1 MLRLR
6 SHSSKLNKTSGS
18 PSTSVLGNRSY
29 AVYGRNGRPML
40 NALNSPNRNY
50 STQKQE
56 IKKILV
62 ANRGEIATRIFRA
75 GTEMGIRTVGIYSKE
90 DVGSMHRQKAD
101 ESYLVE
107 GDSPIHSYLNIPKII
122 DIAKNN
128 GVQAIHPGY
137 GFLSERADFVRQC
150 DENGITFIG
159 PTAKSVEKFGDK
171 TTARKL
177 AQEAGIPV
185 VPGTETSMVSFEAAK
200 EFCEQSGFPV
210 ILKAAMGGGGR
221 GMRVVRS
228 MRELEENFDRATSE
242 AKAAFGDGSVF
253 IEKFIEEP
261 RHIEV
266 QILGDDSNDVVHLFE
281 RDCSV
286 QRRHQKVV
294 ELAPAPNLSEKVR
307 SQLLEDSVKLIQH
320 AQYRNAGTVEFLVD
334 KHGHH
339 YFIEV
344 NPRLQ
349 VEHTVTEEVTGVDIV
364 QSQIRIAEGY
374 SLKDMGIEQNKI
386 GVHGAAIQCRVT
398 TEDPT
403 NNFQPDTGRLEVFR
417 TGEGM
422 GIRLD
427 AAGFPGARIS
437 PYYDSLLVKVTGKGR
452 DHQQAASKLN
462 RALQEFR
469 VRGVKTNIRFL
480 RRVLQHP
487 LFLSGQTTTNFIDS
501 TPELFKVQDDQNRA
515 QRLLYFLGE
524 VAVNGPQTPLSTSL
538 EPSEMEPQVPE
549 TSGRPTRGWRN
560 ILKDKGPE
568 GFAKAVRNHN
578 GLLLT
583 DTTFR
588 DAHQSLLATRVR
600 TRDLLAIS
608 DYTAKA
614 LAPAYSLEMWGGATF
629 DVALRF
635 LRECPWD
642 RLAMLREK
650 IPNIPFQMLLRG
662 TNAVGYKS
670 YPDNVVEKFCKLA
683 TEHGMDIFRIFD
695 SLNYLPNLQYGID
708 AVRNAGGVAEAA
720 VSYTGDV
727 SDPTR
732 KKYNLDYYMKL
743 VRKLVDSGMNI
754 LAIKDMAGLLKPR
767 AAKMLISALR
777 EEFPN
782 LPIHVHTHDTS
793 GAGVASM
800 LAAAEAGADVTDAA
814 VDSMSGMTSQ
824 PSMGA
829 IVAALQGTEL
839 DTDLDLEPLSKLSTY
854 WEQARDMYA
863 PFECTTTMKSGSAD
877 VYMNEIPGGQYTNLQ
892 FQAFSLG
899 LKERWPEIK
908 DAYIAANRLLGDI
921 VKVTP
926 SSKVVG
932 DLAQFMVQN
941 NLDEKTLLERAEELS
956 FPSSV
961 VEFFQGYI
969 GHPEGGFPEPLR
981 SKVLRGRPTVS
992 GRPGASMEPMDLDAL
1007 KDKLSNKFRTSTIRD
1022 VDVMSAALYPQV
1034 FEEYMKFKEQYGN
1047 VSILPTRNYFV
1058 GLKVGETI
1066 HVDLEKGKTLSV
1078 KLNAIGGEVDASGC
1092 REVYFELNGQP
1103 RMVLIRDRSMSEK
1116 HTQREKADEDN
1127 PKMVGAPMPGQVT
1140 DIRVKAGEKVEKGDT
1155 LAVMSAMKMETV
1167 VQAPMTGTIKRV
1179 SAHAS
1184 DDLAG
1189 GDLILEFE

>member
-1 MLRLR
+1 M
-6 SHSSKLNKTSGS
+6 
-18 PSTSVLGNRSY
+18 
-29 AVYGRNGRPML
+29 
-40 NALNSPNRNY
+40 
-50 STQKQE
+50 
-56 IKKILV
+56 

-75 GTEMGIRTVGIYSKE
+75 GTELGIRTVGIYSKE

-101 ESYLVE
+101 ESYLVD
-107 GDSPIHSYLNIPKII
+107 GQSPVHAYLNIPKII

-128 GVQAIHPGY
+128 DVNAIHPGY
-137 GFLSERADFVRQC
+137 GFLSENATFARTCA
-150 DENGITFIG
+150 ENGITFIG
-159 PTAKSVEKFGDK
+159 PAAEVVEKMGDK

-177 AQEAGIPV
+177 AIECNIPV
-185 VPGTETSMVSFEAAK
+185 VPGTENAVATLEAAQ
-200 EFCEQSGFPV
+200 EFCESSGFPV
-210 ILKAAMGGGGR
+210 ILKASMGGGGR
-221 GMRVVRS
+221 GMRVVHS
-228 MRELEENFDRATSE
+228 MRELEENFHRATSE

-266 QILGDDSNDVVHLFE
+266 QVIGDSTGDVVHLYE

-294 ELAPAPNLSEKVR
+294 ELAPAPNLPEEVR
-307 SQLLEDSVKLIQH
+307 ARLHEDSVKLAKH
-320 AQYRNAGTVEFLVD
+320 VGYRNAGTVEFLVD
-334 KHGHH
+334 KKGKH

-349 VEHTVTEEVTGVDIV
+349 VEHTVTEEVTGIDIV
-364 QSQIRIAEGY
+364 QSQIRVAEGN
-374 SLKDMGIEQNKI
+374 SLKEMGLSQENI
-386 GVHGAAIQCRVT
+386 GLHGAAIQCRVT
-398 TEDPT
+398 TEDPG
-403 NNFQPDTGRLEVFR
+403 NKFQPDTGRLEVFR

-427 AAGFPGARIS
+427 AGSGFPGARIT

-452 DHQQAASKLN
+452 DHQKAASKLR

-469 VRGVKTNIRFL
+469 VRGVKTNISFL
-480 RRVLQHP
+480 RRVLEHP
-487 LFLSGQTTTNFIDS
+487 RFLAGETTTNFIDS
-501 TPELFKVQDDQNRA
+501 TPELFKVTDDQNRA

-524 VAVNGPQTPLSTSL
+524 VAVNGPQTPLATSL
-538 EPSEMEPQVPE
+538 EPSEMEPVIPE
-549 TSGRPTRGWRN
+549 TSGRPPRGWRN
-560 ILKDKGPE
+560 ILKEKGPE
-568 GFAKAVRNHN
+568 GFAKAVREHQ
-578 GLLLT
+578 GLLIT

-600 TRDLLAIS
+600 TRDLMAIS

-670 YPDNVVEKFCKLA
+670 YPDNVVEKFCKMA
-683 TEHGMDIFRIFD
+683 TQHGMDVFRIFD

-708 AVRNAGGVAEAA
+708 AVRNADGVAEAA
-720 VSYTGDV
+720 ISYTGDV

-732 KKYNLDYYMKL
+732 KKYNLDYYLEL
-743 VRKLVDSGMNI
+743 VRKLKDSGMNI

-767 AAKMLISALR
+767 AAKMLVSAIR
-777 EEFPN
+777 KEYPD

-800 LAAAEAGADVTDAA
+800 LAAAEAGADAVDAA

-829 IVAALQGTEL
+829 IVAALEGTEL
-839 DTDLDLEPLSKLSTY
+839 DTDLSLEPLSKLSTY
-854 WEQARDMYA
+854 WEQARGLYA

-877 VYMNEIPGGQYTNLQ
+877 VYMNEIPGGQYTNLN

-908 DAYIAANRLLGDI
+908 DAYIVANRLLGDI

-941 NLDEKTLLERAEELS
+941 NLDEKTLMEKAEELS

-961 VEFFQGYI
+961 VEYFQGYI
-969 GHPEGGFPEPLR
+969 GQPEGGFPEPLR

-992 GRPGASMEPMDLDAL
+992 GRPGASMEPLDFDNL
-1007 KDKLSNKFRTSTIRD
+1007 KDKLTKKFRLSTIRD
-1022 VDVMSAALYPQV
+1022 ADVMSAALYPKV
-1034 FEEYMKFKEQYGN
+1034 FDEYMKFKEQFGN

-1066 HVDLEKGKTLSV
+1066 QVDIEKGKTLNV

-1103 RMVLIRDRSMSEK
+1103 RMVLVRDRNISHKISV
-1116 HTQREKADEDN
+1116 REKADEDN

-1140 DIRVKAGEKVEKGDT
+1140 EVRVKAGDSVEKGAT

-1167 VQAPMTGTIKRV
+1167 VQAPITGTIKRV
-1179 SAHAS
+1179 AAHNA

-1189 GDLILEFE
+1189 GDLIAEFE